1 MLSYSFFGISD
12 ISSRLPSVIMALA
25 TTLYVY
31 VQGKELFNKPIAFL
45 SALLMV
51 TSAGFMYIG
60 KAAVTDMTLMFTL
73 TVTMISFYRK
83 KYYIAYIFCGLSL
96 LAKGPVGYAFPALI
110 MLIYLAWTRQW
121 TLMKHMKI
129 PQGILLAF
137 AVGLPWYFLMYKV
150 HGEVFLDTFI
160 GYHNITRFAAPEH
173 PGQNSIF
180 FFIPIL
186 FAAMMPW
193 TAALFPTLWRLF
205 KKRDPFRDTL
215 QYCLVW
221 AAFIFLFFSFSK
233 TQLVTYIAPMFPPT
247 AYLLGWYGYRCYIE
261 RKFSRPLLLTL
272 YLLGLAVLAC
282 NAIPLHE
289 EASFFRP
296 AILWGSCLLAAA
308 LFLPAVCLW
317 RHYYRAAF
325 IAGIVTMTAFS
336 WAVFGFIIPQFK
348 DHVTSYDTA
357 QILPDVY
364 DGHSMLYIEKFLRP
378 GISYYS
384 GMYGRE
390 WYPVKDPD
398 LEALLQTK
406 DKIFL
411 IMSKSTF
418 HKLAKSQHLIDR
430 FGIAAETPTQV
441 ILINHP

>member
-1 MLSYSFFGISD
+1 MDPDEPVYGETAREMLLAGDWLSPRIFGQYWYDKPPLFYWLEMLSYSFFGISD

-45 SALLMV
+45 SALLLV

-129 PQGILLAF
+129 PQGILLAL

-193 TAALFPTLWRLF
+193 TAALFPTL
-205 KKRDPFRDTL
+205 
-215 QYCLVW
+215 
-221 AAFIFLFFSFSK
+221 
-233 TQLVTYIAPMFPPT
+233 
-247 AYLLGWYGYRCYIE
+247 
-261 RKFSRPLLLTL
+261 
-272 YLLGLAVLAC
+272 
-282 NAIPLHE
+282 
-289 EASFFRP
+289 
-296 AILWGSCLLAAA
+296 
-308 LFLPAVCLW
+308 
-317 RHYYRAAF
+317 
-325 IAGIVTMTAFS
+325 
-336 WAVFGFIIPQFK
+336 
-348 DHVTSYDTA
+348 
-357 QILPDVY
+357 
-364 DGHSMLYIEKFLRP
+364 
-378 GISYYS
+378 
-384 GMYGRE
+384 
-390 WYPVKDPD
+390 
-398 LEALLQTK
+398 
-406 DKIFL
+406 
-411 IMSKSTF
+411 
-418 HKLAKSQHLIDR
+418 
-430 FGIAAETPTQV
+430 
-441 ILINHP
+441 